1 MIDKKVSI
9 GTLLTM
15 ITVLG
20 GVIYTHG
27 ASTTKIEHM
36 EEEQAHVVKRVKVNE
51 DSIVDLKVGQ
61 AKIETKLDDR
71 FNRLEEILMDL
82 E

>member
-1 MIDKKVSI
+1 ME
-9 GTLLTM
+9 T
-15 ITVLG
+15 
-20 GVIYTHG
+20 
-27 ASTTKIEHM
+27 IET
-36 EEEQAHVVKRVKVNE
+36 EQVRVVKRVEKNE
-51 DSIVDLKVGQ
+51 DSIVDLKIGQ